1 MADRDRRNQDDTD
14 DTPDKTPRPLTPG
27 QREAHRRDAAEQA
40 RDAQLDAHRAQEAA
54 YRAQQIREG
63 ERRQAEAQR
72 EQAAAA
78 QVPAPVQASVVDAPH
93 VEQPALAAMTLSEMY
108 DALDATAT
116 NLDAVVER
124 VRAAIRSQAA
134 DYQELAC
141 RLVMA
146 PQVTFALRKEGND
159 A

>member
-1 MADRDRRNQDDTD
+1 MADRDRRNQDDD

-54 YRAQQIREG
+54 YRAQQLREG
-63 ERRQAEAQR
+63 ERLQAEAQR
-72 EQAAAA
+72 EQAAAV
-78 QVPAPVQASVVDAPH
+78 QVPAPVQTPVVDAPP

-108 DALDATAT
+108 DALDTHAT
-116 NLDAVVER
+116 NLDTVVER
-124 VRAAIRSQAA
+124 VRAAIRSQAV

-146 PQVTFALRKEGND
+146 PGLTLTLKTD
-159 A
+159 SMK

>member
-14 DTPDKTPRPLTPG
+14 DDEKPDKTPRPLTPG

-63 ERRQAEAQR
+63 ERRQAEV
-72 EQAAAA
+72 AA
-78 QVPAPVQASVVDAPH
+78 QVRVVAQASATDTPP
-93 VEQPALAAMTLSEMY
+93 VEQPPLAAMTLSEMY
-108 DALDATAT
+108 DMLDANAT
-116 NLDAVVER
+116 NLDTVVER
-124 VRAAIRSQAA
+124 VRAAIRSQAP

-146 PQVTFALRKEGND
+146 PQVTFSLRKEGD
-159 A
+159 HA